1 MQKVKQEQQQQ
12 RDAEKLQNLQKK
24 TLELSKNAKNFLNLE
39 SPLNFYTSGGLI
51 RGLASSDRKKD
62 RERELVSNI
71 KIRRNIRMVFMKE

>member
-1 MQKVKQEQQQQ
+1 MQKVKQQQQQ
-12 RDAEKLQNLQKK
+12 RDAEKLQNLQK

-51 RGLASSDRKKD
+51 RGLASSDKKKD
-62 RERELVSNI
+62 RERELVNNI

>member
-1 MQKVKQEQQQQ
+1 MQKVKQQQQQ
-12 RDAEKLQNLQKK
+12 RDAEKLQNLQK

-51 RGLASSDRKKD
+51 RGLASSDKKKD